1 MQLYKTKIELDK
13 CLNSVKRKIWG
24 FDDLMLSRGAPRQYN
39 VENLVGSKIVDA
51 MLCVG
56 VQDFKVQWHRRFSLL
71 CHSDSQ
77 SSIV

>member
-39 VENLVGSKIVDA
+39 VEDLRNPRVVLKNSRCETK
-51 MLCVG
+51 
-56 VQDFKVQWHRRFSLL
+56 KVLSLQ
-71 CHSDSQ
+71 SQ
-77 SSIV
+77 NWMA